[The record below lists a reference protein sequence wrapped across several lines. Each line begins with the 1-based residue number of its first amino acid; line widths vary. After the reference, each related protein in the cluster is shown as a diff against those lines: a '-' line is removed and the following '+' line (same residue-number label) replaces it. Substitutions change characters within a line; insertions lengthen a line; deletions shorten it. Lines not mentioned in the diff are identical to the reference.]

1 LLAADSVHESVS
13 SRYRTLLG
21 NLLLAAG
28 SAAGF
33 VLLIE
38 LGAKVAGLPIGSTL
52 LPASYNCLQRSS
64 LLGMELRP
72 YCHGVLPRTVFDT
85 NDLGLRSPE
94 VRDDG
99 SRRIL
104 AIGDSCTWGWG
115 VPQDASYPAVLQR
128 LLDQRSD
135 GARYQVINAG
145 VPGYTSY
152 QGLLYL
158 RERGLALHPSI
169 LILGYGFND
178 ATTDGD
184 VEEQLAAERRLL
196 PLMLV
201 DDFFFRHSRVYGFV
215 RRRMAAR
222 RDPRQRVD
230 PTRFEQ
236 HLEDMVKLARADG
249 VHAMALSFS
258 TTQGGPYGEAL
269 ASVATRVAIPVVTY
283 QGPRFDV
290 VHPTAEGYR
299 ALAALVLER
308 LEQEGWVD

>member
-1 LLAADSVHESVS
+1 MS

-21 NLLLAAG
+21 HLLLAVG
-28 SAAGF
+28 STAGF

-38 LGAKVAGLPIGSTL
+38 LAAKVAGLPLGAPL
-52 LPASYNCLQRSS
+52 LPDSRNCLQRSS
-64 LLGMELRP
+64 LLSMEFRP
-72 YCHGVLPRTVFDT
+72 HCHGALSFAAFDT

-104 AIGDSCTWGWG
+104 AIGDSCTWGWA
-115 VPQDASYPAVLQR
+115 VPQDGSYPAVLQR

-135 GARYQVINAG
+135 GTRYQVINAG
-145 VPGYTSY
+145 TPGYTSY
-152 QGLLYL
+152 HGLQYL
-158 RERGLALHPSI
+158 RERGLALHPFI

-196 PLMLV
+196 PVMLV
-201 DDFFFRHSRVYGFV
+201 DDFLFLHSRAYAFARRHS
-215 RRRMAAR
+215 MAAR

-230 PTRFEQ
+230 PARFAQ
-236 HLEDMVKLARADG
+236 HLEEMITLARADG
-249 VHAMALSFS
+249 VHTMALSFS
-258 TTQGGPYGEAL
+258 STQQGPYGEAL
-269 ASVATRVAIPVVTY
+269 ASVATQLAIPVVTY

-290 VHPTAEGYR
+290 VHPTAEGYG
-299 ALAALVLER
+299 ALAALILER
-308 LEQEGWVD
+308 LEHEGWVE

>member
-1 LLAADSVHESVS
+1 MPSH
-13 SRYRTLLG
+13 SRRFLG
-21 NLLLAAG
+21 HLLLAVC

-33 VLLIE
+33 VLLVE
-38 LGAKVAGLPIGSTL
+38 AGAQVAGLPLGAPL
-52 LPASYNCLQRSS
+52 LPDSQNCLRRSS
-64 LLGMELRP
+64 LLSMEFRP
-72 YCHGVLPRTVFDT
+72 HCHGALSSTAFET

-104 AIGDSCTWGWG
+104 AIGDSCTWGWS

-128 LLDQRSD
+128 LLDERSH

-145 VPGYTSY
+145 IPGYTSY
-152 QGLLYL
+152 HGLLYL
-158 RERGLALHPSI
+158 RERGLALHPTI

-178 ATTDGD
+178 ATAIGD
-184 VEEQLAAERRLL
+184 VEEQLAAERRFL

-201 DDFFFRHSRVYGFV
+201 DDFLFEHSRAYGFV
-215 RRRMAAR
+215 RRHSMTAR

-236 HLEDMVKLARADG
+236 HVAEMVTLARAAS
-249 VHAMALSFS
+249 VHTMALSFS
-258 TTQGGPYGEAL
+258 TTQSGPYEKAL
-269 ASVATRVAIPVVTY
+269 ASVATRLAIPVVTY
-283 QGPRFDV
+283 RGPLFDI

-308 LEQEGWVD
+308 LEQQGWVT

>member
-1 LLAADSVHESVS
+1 MP
-13 SRYRTLLG
+13 SRCRTLLG
-21 NLLLAAG
+21 HLLLAAG

-38 LGAKVAGLPIGSTL
+38 LVAKVAGLPLGAPL
-52 LPASYNCLQRSS
+52 LPDSRNCLQRSS
-64 LLGMELRP
+64 LLSMEFRP
-72 YCHGVLPRTVFDT
+72 HCHGALGTVFDT
-85 NDLGLRSPE
+85 NDLGFRGPE

-128 LLDQRSD
+128 LLDQRPD

-145 VPGYTSY
+145 IPGYTSY
-152 QGLLYL
+152 HGLLYL

-178 ATTDGD
+178 ATAAGD
-184 VEEQLAAERRLL
+184 VEEQLAGERRLL
-196 PLMLV
+196 PLMLL
-201 DDFFFRHSRVYGFV
+201 DDFLFQHSRVYGFV
-215 RRRMAAR
+215 RRHSVAAR

-230 PTRFEQ
+230 PTRFAQ
-236 HLEDMVKLARADG
+236 HLEEMVTLARADG
-249 VHAMALSFS
+249 VHTMALSFS
-258 TTQGGPYGEAL
+258 ATQRGPYRDAL
-269 ASVATRVAIPVVTY
+269 ASVATRLAVPVVTY
-283 QGPRFDV
+283 RGPLFDI
-290 VHPTAEGYR
+290 VHPTAEGYGV
-299 ALAALVLER
+299 LAALVLQQ